1 MDASTACCTCTE
13 PLERVT
19 HPVPVEWDADNMIKH
34 FPRSWHADEPRR
46 HWEMLQHCEKVTFP
60 KPLPDIPLQTR
71 EARFYWHLYEA
82 SARHEPFYQQEL
94 NKTILYALFRMINR
108 GKSSK
113 EVILSDRLF
122 RLNTFDYLGRK
133 SLVDGLEKYVSQ
145 QRRIESFCIDGLG
158 LSRKEG
164 LRLVTALFNSRKTV
178 THFYCWRAFKR
189 TEGPL
194 LVDTGHLAGSGL
206 YKDRVPRKQ
215 DWFTAI
221 GCLDALTTLSMNY
234 AYLATPDGDL
244 LIAFSKK
251 IGLHWHWLQ
260 LLCLPEEIPK
270 ITDPGDGVGGYA
282 IPDLAWMEAKL
293 WAPCLK
299 VQFVFVGIPE
309 HEKHRKFLTKH
320 TPVHSFVMSTDIDLQ
335 FRQPWYLGCTMKMI
349 WTWYPKTLVYIYL
362 QLWHHREI
370 FDTELKKLFPLV
382 PKLRVF
388 EFVGEIRR
396 IETLCAMCGQIR
408 DEECKVNYLSFQLQ
422 YPIADQRGREE
433 WKSDIDGLINCF
445 RDTFKEMNVKFEV
458 SFYPC

>member
-1 MDASTACCTCTE
+1 
-13 PLERVT
+13 
-19 HPVPVEWDADNMIKH
+19 
-34 FPRSWHADEPRR
+34 
-46 HWEMLQHCEKVTFP
+46 
-60 KPLPDIPLQTR
+60 
-71 EARFYWHLYEA
+71 
-82 SARHEPFYQQEL
+82 
-94 NKTILYALFRMINR
+94 MINR

-122 RLNTFDYLGRK
+122 RLNTFDYLSRK
-133 SLVDGLEKYVSQ
+133 SLVDGLEKYISQ

-158 LSRKEG
+158 LSRKEC